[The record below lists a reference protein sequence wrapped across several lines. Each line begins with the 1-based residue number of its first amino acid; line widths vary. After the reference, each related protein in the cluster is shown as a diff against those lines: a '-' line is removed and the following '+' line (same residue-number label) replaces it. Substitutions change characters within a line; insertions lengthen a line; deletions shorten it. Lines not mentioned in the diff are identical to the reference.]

1 MIDLGDTSSEE
12 YQLVYDKIND
22 ITIALDP
29 SKFPKIDLGEMIQT
43 EGMEN
48 KIKMV
53 IQSGSEAGK
62 KVAEGYAVDSP
73 EVKRRFRIFLLMVR
87 QMRISTKQ
95 VPEKFYGDNF
105 MQVDD
110 ETLFKEGRELFKE
123 MRGKANENT

>member
-1 MIDLGDTSSEE
+1 MKNSQQSILTMISHFSPDEKERLMPAVT
-12 YQLVYDKIND
+12 
-22 ITIALDP
+22 ALN
-29 SKFPKIDLGEMIQT
+29 E
-43 EGMEN
+43 
-48 KIKMV
+48 
-53 IQSGSEAGK
+53 

-95 VPEKFYGDNF
+95 VPENFYGDNF

-123 MRGKANENT
+123 MRGKANEKL

>member
-1 MIDLGDTSSEE
+1 MKNYQQSILTMISHFNPEE
-12 YQLVYDKIND
+12 KERLMPAVA
-22 ITIALDP
+22 ALN
-29 SKFPKIDLGEMIQT
+29 E
-43 EGMEN
+43 
-48 KIKMV
+48 
-53 IQSGSEAGK
+53 
-62 KVAEGYAVDSP
+62 KVTEGYAVDSP

-123 MRGKANENT
+123 MRGKVNEKL